1 MSYLCH
7 TSRTASHSGRVHTFN
22 SQEARFHQ
30 LLVDDRVAYRNKYI
44 RHLSEQWTVRLDR
57 PDAGSVNN
65 PSARGVTTA
74 TKSKPQ
80 MNTGQPS
87 RNPKSLT
94 AETRVVR
101 KNWNCALIVTSFIA
115 IHKTH
120 FIGRRLRPPV
130 EKKIP
135 ATKDMGI
142 WPRLGAFNEA
152 KALQTPFRRSA
163 ALLSMPR
170 R

>member
-22 SQEARFHQ
+22 SQEAIFYQ

-57 PDAGSVNN
+57 PDAGRVSN
-65 PSARGVTTA
+65 PSASAVTTT

-80 MNTGQPS
+80 INTGQPS

-94 AETRVVR
+94 AETRSTQREIWQVMTNDQGKMTNR
-101 KNWNCALIVTSFIA
+101 TSLS
-115 IHKTH
+115 
-120 FIGRRLRPPV
+120 G
-130 EKKIP
+130 
-135 ATKDMGI
+135 
-142 WPRLGAFNEA
+142 
-152 KALQTPFRRSA
+152 
-163 ALLSMPR
+163 LLTSIC
-170 R
+170 

>member
-1 MSYLCH
+1 MANDQRS
-7 TSRTASHSGRVHTFN
+7 TTTGR
-22 SQEARFHQ
+22 
-30 LLVDDRVAYRNKYI
+30 
-44 RHLSEQWTVRLDR
+44 
-57 PDAGSVNN
+57 
-65 PSARGVTTA
+65 
-74 TKSKPQ
+74 
-80 MNTGQPS
+80 PS
-87 RNPKSLT
+87 RNPKNLT

-115 IHKTH
+115 IHETH

-152 KALQTPFRRSA
+152 KALQTPSFA
-163 ALLSMPR
+163 ALLPSYLCPGGNGKQTLSPTETDPQSDVISQAGPKCFHPHLP
-170 R
+170 